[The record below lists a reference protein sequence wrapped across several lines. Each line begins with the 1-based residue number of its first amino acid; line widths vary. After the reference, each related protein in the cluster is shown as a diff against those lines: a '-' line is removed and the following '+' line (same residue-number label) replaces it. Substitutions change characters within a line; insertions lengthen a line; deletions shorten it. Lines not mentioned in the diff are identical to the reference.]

1 MFRDKELD
9 VKIMDYSGDRY
20 DMVVLASMWA
30 KELRKKAEFKDKPT
44 AAVIKA
50 ALDDILN
57 DKITKEQILAVSADS
72 YEAELKAAE
81 EARKEAERKA
91 KEPLKL

>member
-1 MFRDKELD
+1 MLKDKELD
-9 VKIMDYSGDRY
+9 SKIMDFNGDKY
-20 DMVVLASMWA
+20 NMVVLSATWA
-30 KELRKKAEFKDKPT
+30 KELRKKEEYKNQPA

-50 ALDDILN
+50 ALDDILSGRV
-57 DKITKEQILAVSADS
+57 TREQILESCKAS

-81 EARKEAERKA
+81 EAKKEAERKA

>member
-1 MFRDKELD
+1 MLKDKELES
-9 VKIMDYSGDRY
+9 KIMDFSGDKY
-20 DMVVLASMWA
+20 NMVVLSSTWA
-30 KELRKKAEFKDKPT
+30 KELKKREEYKNQP
-44 AAVIKA
+44 AAVVIKT
-50 ALDDILN
+50 ALDDILSGRV
-57 DKITKEQILAVSADS
+57 TREQILQSCKES